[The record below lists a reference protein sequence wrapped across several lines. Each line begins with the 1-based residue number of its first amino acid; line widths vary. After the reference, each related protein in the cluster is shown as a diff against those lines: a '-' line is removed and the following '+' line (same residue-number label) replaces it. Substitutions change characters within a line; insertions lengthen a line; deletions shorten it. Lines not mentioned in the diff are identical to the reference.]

1 MSCASAKHR
10 DHLKDI
16 TMMPRPKHLPVEI
29 WMPIARAHD
38 HRRYLRLR
46 HISHTNIV
54 ARRNLW
60 PCPFHI
66 SVNLM

>member
-29 WMPIARAHD
+29 WMPIARAHEPPA
-38 HRRYLRLR
+38 LPAL
-46 HISHTNIV
+46 
-54 ARRNLW
+54 AA
-60 PCPFHI
+60 
-66 SVNLM
+66 

>member
-29 WMPIARAHD
+29 WMPIARAHEPPALPALAAYFA
-38 HRRYLRLR
+38 HKHCGPSEPLAVS
-46 HISHTNIV
+46 ISH
-54 ARRNLW
+54 
-60 PCPFHI
+60 FG
-66 SVNLM
+66 